1 MTARIPRVT
10 RLLRMALAAA
20 AASFLSVFPGG
31 AGCSGTMKKP
41 EQGIHGTFLTY
52 GPPRELADCTPF
64 KTQFEIYECRRANER
79 VIEEPYQAEIK
90 IRNLQTGAVHKT
102 SLDPQGAYRVALD
115 PGEYEVCV
123 AGECSDPMTVRMN
136 AFMTYGQR
144 LPRAAEAPTA
154 QADTAKTA
162 PEAPAP

>member
-1 MTARIPRVT
+1 MDARIPRVT
-10 RLLRMALAAA
+10 RLLRRTLAAA
-20 AASFLSVFPGG
+20 AAAFLSAFLQG
-31 AGCSGTMKKP
+31 AACSGALKKP

-64 KTQFEIYECRRANER
+64 KTQFEIDECRRANER
-79 VIEEPYQAEIK
+79 VIEEPYQAVIK
-90 IRNLQTGAVHKT
+90 IRNLQTGAVSKT

-123 AGECSDPMTVRMN
+123 EGECSDPMTVRMN

-144 LPRAAEAPTA
+144 LPRASAAP
-154 QADTAKTA
+154 ADTAKRPPA
-162 PEAPAP
+162 APAP